1 MENVS
6 ESGKLNNTEMLRS
19 FRDIFLASLSVLLPQ
34 ILDVL
39 NNTDLNNPYLNLWLF
54 VVIVILNRIYNII
67 RI

>member
-39 NNTDLNNPYLNLWLF
+39 NNTDLNNPYLNL
-54 VVIVILNRIYNII
+54 
-67 RI
+67 